1 MSSILERS
9 FLESATTKKISG
21 AYLIVCKRSE
31 VAAKLCDEFL
41 MRLYC
46 SCGGCKTCAS
56 CRKVTG
62 GHVDILRL
70 SAPKVDEF
78 RDAISFFAQ
87 KAVDSV
93 YKTIVIDKADDM
105 NPSAAN
111 SMLKTLESPP
121 KDSVILLQARS
132 VAGVLPT
139 IASRCAIV
147 YSSPDEN
154 FEQEV
159 MHKLE
164 IDEATARVLSDLSGG
179 FIDEAIRIYNDEEFM
194 KLRYAAIENCHKLI
208 TQKSKAISVCAD
220 FLETNKTNILDVLG
234 VMQSFLHDISMQQK
248 TNNAE
253 LIANRDWSEQIMQ
266 AAMHFTSGAISNMIR
281 VILEAER
288 RFFFAVNFRLAAEK
302 MLFDI
307 LEEKD
312 RWKK

>member
-1 MSSILERS
+1 VSSILERS

-46 SCGGCKTCAS
+46 KKGGCRTCAD

-70 SAPKVDEF
+70 SAPKVGEF
-78 RDAISFFAQ
+78 RDAIGFFSQ

-93 YKTIVIDKADDM
+93 YKTIVIDKADGM

-121 KDSVILLQARS
+121 KDSVILLQTRS

-139 IASRCAIV
+139 IASRCAVV

-154 FEQEV
+154 FEQEIMRELKV
-159 MHKLE
+159 
-164 IDEATARVLSDLSGG
+164 DETRAHVLADLSGG
-179 FIDEAIRIYNDEEFM
+179 FVSEAVRIYNDKELL
-194 KLRYAAIENCHKLI
+194 KLRYDAIENCHKLI
-208 TQKSKAISVCAD
+208 TQKSKAISAYAD
-220 FLETNKTNILDVLG
+220 FLETNKKNIIEVLG
-234 VMQSFLHDISMQQK
+234 VMQSFLHDISMMQK
-248 TNNAE
+248 THNAA
-253 LIANRDWSEQIMQ
+253 LIANRDWGEQIIG